1 MIIAQYLKIGH
12 TGPFVENPHKPLH
25 GGKGLIVEAKESMHL
40 FTIHRSIYLKDT
52 PFLTLKYL
60 ARLVILM
67 PLMTMMAVEGGYVRV
82 AGVRI

>member
-1 MIIAQYLKIGH
+1 MI
-12 TGPFVENPHKPLH
+12 
-25 GGKGLIVEAKESMHL
+25 EAKKSMHK
-40 FTIHRSIYLKDT
+40 SIYLKDT
-52 PFLTLKYL
+52 PFLTLKYF

>member
-1 MIIAQYLKIGH
+1 M
-12 TGPFVENPHKPLH
+12 
-25 GGKGLIVEAKESMHL
+25 IVEAKKSMHS

-52 PFLTLKYL
+52 PFLTLKYF

-67 PLMTMMAVEGGYVRV
+67 LLMTMMAVEGGYVRV